1 MGSRPRDRVKLVDC
15 VVAASWLE
23 NLPMTDPT
31 RLLGSEAAPGPRG
44 AGGASPLA
52 GVRSRF
58 LSSLG
63 DAEQRHVFD
72 LAVRMAR
79 DMHAW
84 AATYPL
90 IRRVRVWPLAL
101 SVAAAAPF
109 SDAEALT
116 STARLSLWV
125 FTLDDLFDEEGVPQP
140 ELMRRAERYRHIAQF
155 RDVPTRSDSLAAALR
170 DVRDDLARY
179 PLFAELGAGWARA
192 LGGTIDGMIEEYAW
206 RLEYLRAGALALP
219 SYERYI
225 ETGLSSIGGPPHI
238 WASWIT
244 VGDPSTP
251 LHLDLLRGMEREA
264 SICIRL
270 ANDLQSQAKEVA
282 EGNVNALVI
291 LGHRFRE
298 RGAESE
304 RAGRLAEAAVRRAIA
319 RGLARLS
326 ALQATT
332 ATETGQPESATAAI
346 ARFVCD
352 FYVEHDYHTFVQQ
365 AR

>member
-1 MGSRPRDRVKLVDC
+1 MADAPRLRSREAPP
-15 VVAASWLE
+15 
-23 NLPMTDPT
+23 LP
-31 RLLGSEAAPGPRG
+31 GGPRF
-44 AGGASPLA
+44 AGSPLPDA
-52 GVRSRF
+52 RSRF

-63 DAEQRHVFD
+63 EAERLHVVD

-79 DMHAW
+79 GMNRW
-84 AATYPL
+84 ALKYPL

-125 FTLDDLFDEEGVPQP
+125 FTLDDLFDEERVPQA
-140 ELMRRAERYRHIAQF
+140 ELMRRADRYRDIARF
-155 RDVPTRSDSLAAALR
+155 RDAPIARDSLATALR

-179 PLFAELGAGWARA
+179 PLFRDLGEGWTQA
-192 LGGTIDGMIEEYAW
+192 LCGTIDGMTKEYQW
-206 RLEYLRAGALALP
+206 RLAYLKSGAAGLP
-219 SYERYI
+219 SYEDYL
-225 ETGLSSIGGPPHI
+225 ETGLYSIGGPPHI

-251 LHLDLLRGMEREA
+251 RHLEHLRRMEREA

-270 ANDLQSQAKEVA
+270 ANDLRSREKEAA

-291 LGHRFRE
+291 LGRLLRD
-298 RGAESE
+298 RGADGD
-304 RAGRLAEAAVRRAIA
+304 RADREAEARVRCDIA
-319 RGLARLS
+319 RGLESLS
-326 ALQATT
+326 ALRAGAATST
-332 ATETGQPESATAAI
+332 RQPEAATADI

-352 FYVEHDYHTFVQQ
+352 FYAEHDYHTFINQ